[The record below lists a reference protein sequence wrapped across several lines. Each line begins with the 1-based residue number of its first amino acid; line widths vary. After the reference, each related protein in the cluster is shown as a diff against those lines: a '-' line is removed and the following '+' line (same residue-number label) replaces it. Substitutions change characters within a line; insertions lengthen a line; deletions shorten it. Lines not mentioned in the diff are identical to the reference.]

1 MVFGVLIPGVKRVVM
16 SKNLPTLLQ
25 KTLDKAIFF
34 RVCQDIKILKSL
46 AKKVEEVPDLI
57 LVIENIVEVYS
68 DPLCDDPQY
77 VENLLGHSWK
87 NDVVCFA
94 DKRIDRSKMTVIL
107 TCTPDYKEELGTKY
121 RTDGFAWIENF
132 DDEWDEIENQM
143 RKLA

>member
-1 MVFGVLIPGVKRVVM
+1 MTTLIALTRGDALGFM
-16 SKNLPTLLQ
+16 T
-25 KTLDKAIFF
+25 A
-34 RVCQDIKILKSL
+34 L

-68 DPLCDDPQY
+68 DPLCDDPQN

-132 DDEWDEIENQM
+132 DDEWDEIENQI
-143 RKLA
+143 RKLV